1 MTERSACKN
10 YQTFICSQDGYLFD
24 KEAILEYI
32 IKQKKELARKQK
44 EYEKQ
49 KNREKVRTG
58 IIKQKAM

>member
-1 MTERSACKN
+1 MHLRN
-10 YQTFICSQDGYLFD
+10 FFCSQDGYLFD

-49 KNREKVRTG
+49 KNREKVRSCN
-58 IIKQKAM
+58 IKQKAI

>member
-1 MTERSACKN
+1 MHLRN
-10 YQTFICSQDGYLFD
+10 FFCSQDGYLFD

-49 KNREKVRTG
+49 KNREKVRSCN
-58 IIKQKAM
+58 IKRKAK